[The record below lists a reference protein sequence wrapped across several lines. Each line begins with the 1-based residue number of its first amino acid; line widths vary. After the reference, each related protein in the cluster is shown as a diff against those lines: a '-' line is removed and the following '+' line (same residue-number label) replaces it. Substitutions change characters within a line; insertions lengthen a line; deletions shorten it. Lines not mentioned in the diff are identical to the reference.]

1 MVNLLEKFSVRAGD
15 APIKL
20 LKVIKNPVTDYLPPG
35 CKKTLFSFKADQV
48 VRPSVIAKK
57 ADNGPHCVSKSVFS
71 FYKEPICTVE
81 FLYLYRNFL

>member
-35 CKKTLFSFKADQV
+35 TKTTLFSFKAD
-48 VRPSVIAKK
+48 SVIRSSAIAKQ
-57 ADNGPHCVSKSVFS
+57 ADHGPYCVG
-71 FYKEPICTVE
+71 
-81 FLYLYRNFL
+81 